1 MNAAALEEPIPQVR
15 AFFLK
20 ELGDSRE
27 THWWYVVRNY
37 LLGAG
42 LIFRAVNRNRL
53 MPSLSLAIYNAGMK
67 LKTCLHQINPIL
79 SSPNAARRLLRIF
92 ALVLLIGILGGIYNF
107 LLFTFN
113 NEISQR
119 RGYMSSAI
127 AEAHTFFTTREAL
140 LESLGLSATRKF
152 RVTAPLVSAEETY
165 LLLGN
170 KPGRQWSIWLTQ
182 RMRDYLNSKQ
192 VNLIYVG
199 SGSDAYVARLY
210 TATPVVNGF
219 PEAML
224 NQLETLKRDNA
235 PALDELWL
243 THQSAEH
250 LQLYIFIR
258 LDERDVNSGWLGL
271 EMDGREVSNA
281 LNDQSAGEFM
291 MFNSQGMLLFT
302 NSHTAQLS
310 QNLLQLQ
317 RQDFFGFVGTGW
329 LPDHLVIRKQLKSSD
344 WQLVYSIDL
353 WAVMSALW
361 LQLGGALL
369 FCLFSISSVWLL
381 TRRMEHRFIA
391 PAIHRIQA
399 LVESELFS
407 RDVIQ
412 TAPVA
417 LCVLRR
423 DDGLVVLENTLS
435 QEWFGQ
441 GGEREHLCPGW
452 ILQAFDTVAPVLTDY
467 FETADGR
474 NLYLSCAP
482 TRYKGE
488 DVLLCAFS
496 DISTRTQIEEALEQA
511 RQLAD
516 AANEA
521 KTLFLATMSHEIR
534 TPLYGVLG
542 TLELLTRTNLDAQQK
557 DYLRAIE
564 VSSATLLQLIC
575 DVLDVAK
582 IEAGQL
588 ALELSEFSAMELV
601 QEVIQGYTAAA
612 QSKGLQLYTCFDPQL
627 PERVIGDITRIRQ
640 ILNNLLSNAVKF
652 TDSGRVVL
660 RFKLLSREGE
670 RASLQWQVS
679 DTGKGIAQDD
689 QLLIFEP
696 FYQTGGNTNVVT
708 GTGLGLPICQRLTHL
723 MNGSIRMVSELG
735 LGSSFSLTLPLEE
748 PSSASMPITMTGLLP
763 EVVYVVSP
771 IRELAEVIS
780 GWLRRWGARPH
791 IGRPSHRDPTSQNM
805 LIELHPGIFEHRLVP
820 EWTGSLV
827 LATGDGCNEPQIM
840 SGGWKVNLN
849 HLQAIHQA
857 ISRTQGLCVVKPLE
871 HAEQRELEKLH
882 LHILVAEDNV
892 INQLILCDQL
902 EELGCTVRL
911 ASNGEEA
918 LAIWRSEQFDIVL
931 TDVNMPKLNGYELA
945 RELRHQGFTAPIIGA
960 TANAMRGE
968 KELCLAAGMN
978 HCLIKPFTLRALFNH
993 LAPYERTPNEAL

>member
-1 MNAAALEEPIPQVR
+1 MR
-15 AFFLK
+15 
-20 ELGDSRE
+20 
-27 THWWYVVRNY
+27 
-37 LLGAG
+37 
-42 LIFRAVNRNRL
+42 
-53 MPSLSLAIYNAGMK
+53 
-67 LKTCLHQINPIL
+67 LKTYLHQINPIL
-79 SSPNAARRLLRIF
+79 STPNAARRLLRIF
-92 ALVLLIGILGGIYNF
+92 ALVLLIGILGGVYNF

-140 LESLGLSATRKF
+140 LESLSLSATRKTE
-152 RVTAPLVSAEETY
+152 VKPQISEEEIH
-165 LLLGN
+165 LLLGDI
-170 KPGRQWSIWLTQ
+170 PGKQWNIWLTQ
-182 RMRDYLNSKQ
+182 RMRDYLKAKQ
-192 VNLIYVG
+192 VNLIYVS
-199 SGSDAYVARLY
+199 SGTNAHVARLY
-210 TATPVVNGF
+210 TTTPVASAF
-219 PEAML
+219 PDAML
-224 NQLETLKRDNA
+224 QQLEALKRNNA
-235 PALDELWL
+235 PALEELWL
-243 THQSAEH
+243 THQSARH
-250 LQLYIFIR
+250 SQLYIFIR
-258 LDERDVNSGWLGL
+258 LDKRDVNSGWLGL
-271 EMDGREVSNA
+271 EMDGREVSSA
-281 LNDQSAGEFM
+281 LNDQSAGEFL
-291 MFNSQGMLLFT
+291 MFNSRGMLLFT

-317 RQDFFGFVGTGW
+317 RQDFFGFVGEGW

-344 WQLVYSIDL
+344 WQLVYSINL
-353 WAVMSALW
+353 RAVMSALW
-361 LQLGGALL
+361 PQLCGALL
-369 FCLFSISSVWLL
+369 FCLLSISLVWLL
-381 TRRMEHRFIA
+381 IRRLEHRFIT

-423 DDGLVVLENTLS
+423 TDGQVVLENTLS
-435 QEWFGQ
+435 QQWLGQ
-441 GGEREHLCPGW
+441 GGEREQLCPDW
-452 ILQAFDTVAPVLTDY
+452 IHRAFDTDEPTLTDY

-474 NLYLSCAP
+474 HLYLSCAP

-496 DISTRTQIEEALEQA
+496 DISARTQIEEALEQA
-511 RQLAD
+511 RQMAD
-516 AANEA
+516 TANEA

-542 TLELLTRTNLDAQQK
+542 TLELLARTRLDVQQK

-564 VSSATLLQLIC
+564 SSSATLLQLIC
-575 DVLDVAK
+575 DVLDVSK

-588 ALELSEFSAMELV
+588 ALELSEFSALELV
-601 QEVIQGYTAAA
+601 QEVIQGYAAA
-612 QSKGLQLYTCFDPQL
+612 ARNKELQLYACLDPQV
-627 PERVIGDITRIRQ
+627 PDRVIGDVTRIRQ
-640 ILNNLLSNAVKF
+640 ILNNLLNNAVKF

-660 RFKLLSREGE
+660 RLKLLNREGE
-670 RASLQWQVS
+670 RVSLQWQVS
-679 DTGKGIAQDD
+679 DTGKGIAQVD
-689 QLLIFEP
+689 QAFIFEP
-696 FYQTGGNTNVVT
+696 FYQTEGNTNVVA

-723 MNGSIRMVSELG
+723 MNGDIRLVSELG

-748 PSSASMPITMTGLLP
+748 PSSGSVPIAMTGLLP

-791 IGRPSHRDPTSQNM
+791 IGRPSHRDPTSQNV
-805 LIELHPGIFEHRLVP
+805 LIELHPGILEQRLAP
-820 EWTGSLV
+820 EWTGPLV

-840 SGGWKVNLN
+840 SDGWKVNLN

-857 ISRTQGLCVVKPLE
+857 VCQAQGLWVVKPQE
-871 HAEQRELEKLH
+871 YSEQRELEKLH

-931 TDVNMPKLNGYELA
+931 SDVNMPRLNGYELA
-945 RELRHQGFTAPIIGA
+945 RELRRQGCTTPIIGA

-968 KELCLAAGMN
+968 EALCLAAGMN
-978 HCLIKPFTLRALFNH
+978 HCLVKPFTLRALFNY
-993 LAPYERTPNEAL
+993 LAPYERAAHEAV

>member
-1 MNAAALEEPIPQVR
+1 MR
-15 AFFLK
+15 
-20 ELGDSRE
+20 
-27 THWWYVVRNY
+27 
-37 LLGAG
+37 
-42 LIFRAVNRNRL
+42 
-53 MPSLSLAIYNAGMK
+53 
-67 LKTCLHQINPIL
+67 LKTYLHQINPIL
-79 SSPNAARRLLRIF
+79 STPNAARRLLRIF
-92 ALVLLIGILGGIYNF
+92 ALVLLIGILGGVYNF
-107 LLFTFN
+107 LLYTFN

-140 LESLGLSATRKF
+140 LESLSLSATRKSELE
-152 RVTAPLVSAEETY
+152 PLASDDEIY

-170 KPGRQWSIWLTQ
+170 IPGKQWNIWLTQ
-182 RMRDYLNSKQ
+182 RMRDYLKAKQ
-192 VNLIYVG
+192 VNLIYVS
-199 SGSDAYVARLY
+199 SGADAHVARLY
-210 TATPVVNGF
+210 TTTPVASAF

-224 NQLETLKRDNA
+224 KQLETLKRNNA
-235 PALDELWL
+235 PALEELWL
-243 THQSAEH
+243 THQSARDS
-250 LQLYIFIR
+250 QLYIFIR

-271 EMDGREVSNA
+271 EMDGREVSSA
-281 LNDQSAGEFM
+281 LNDQSAGEFLM
-291 MFNSQGMLLFT
+291 YNSQGMLLFT

-310 QNLLQLQ
+310 QSLLQLQ
-317 RQDFFGFVGTGW
+317 RQDFFGFVGPGW

-344 WQLVYSIDL
+344 WQLVYSINL
-353 WAVMSALW
+353 RAVISALW
-361 LQLGGALL
+361 PQLGGALL
-369 FCLFSISSVWLL
+369 FCLLSISLVWLL
-381 TRRMEHRFIA
+381 IRRMEHRFIT
-391 PAIHRIQA
+391 PAINRIQA

-423 DDGLVVLENTLS
+423 TDGQVVLENTLS
-435 QEWFGQ
+435 QQWLGQ
-441 GGEREHLCPGW
+441 GGEREQLCTDW
-452 ILQAFDTVAPVLTDY
+452 ILQAFDTSAPSLTDY
-467 FETADGR
+467 FETTDGR
-474 NLYLSCAP
+474 HLYLSCAP

-496 DISTRTQIEEALEQA
+496 DISTRTQIEDALEQA

-542 TLELLTRTNLDAQQK
+542 TLELLARTRLDVQQK

-564 VSSATLLQLIC
+564 SSSATLLQLIC
-575 DVLDVAK
+575 DVLDVSK

-588 ALELSEFSAMELV
+588 ALELSEFSVLELV
-601 QEVIQGYTAAA
+601 QEVIQGYAAA
-612 QSKGLQLYTCFDPQL
+612 ARNKGLQLYACLAPQV
-627 PERVIGDITRIRQ
+627 PERVIGDVTRIRQ
-640 ILNNLLSNAVKF
+640 ILNNLLNNAVKF

-660 RFKLLSREGE
+660 RVRLLSREGE
-670 RASLQWQVS
+670 RASLLWQVS

-689 QLLIFEP
+689 QPFIFES
-696 FYQTGGNTNVVT
+696 FYQTEGNTNVVA

-748 PSSASMPITMTGLLP
+748 PSIGSVPIAMTGLLP

-771 IRELAEVIS
+771 IRELAEIIS
-780 GWLRRWGARPH
+780 GWLRRWGARPQ
-791 IGRPSHRDPTSQNM
+791 IGRPSHPDLTSQNV
-805 LIELHPGIFEHRLVP
+805 LIELHPGIFEQHLAP
-820 EWTGSLV
+820 EWTGPLV
-827 LATGDGCNEPQIM
+827 LATSDGCNEPQIM

-849 HLQAIHQA
+849 DLQAIHQA
-857 ISRTQGLCVVKPLE
+857 VSQAQGLWVTKPLE
-871 HAEQRELEKLH
+871 HGEQRELKKLR

-902 EELGCTVRL
+902 EELGCTVKL

-918 LAIWRSEQFDIVL
+918 LALWRSEKFDIVL
-931 TDVNMPKLNGYELA
+931 SDVNMPRLNGYELA
-945 RELRHQGFTAPIIGA
+945 RELRRSGCTTPIIGA

-968 KELCLAAGMN
+968 EALCLAAGMT
-978 HCLIKPFTLRALFNH
+978 HCLVKPFTLRALFNY
-993 LAPYERTPNEAL
+993 LAPYERAVHEAL